1 MIKLLGRFYR
11 LGRLCV
17 TGPGG
22 WIGVVQFLAILA
34 LGLIGVR
41 IGVRLIAWNADFYN
55 ALQKLDTAEA
65 VRQIGIY
72 FALTALSVVIF
83 LTANYLRKLLQIR
96 WRRTLTEAAMD
107 RWLAH
112 KAYWHMRGRVD
123 EGLDNPDQRIA
134 EDCRIFVE
142 KLTVEAND
150 LITSCVAL
158 VTYMMLLWS
167 LSTFLLAFTVAG
179 IDVEIPRY
187 MIWAAPIYVFFASV
201 VTQWLGK
208 PLTAL
213 NYQQQHREADFRFAL
228 SRLRENVEPV
238 ALAGGEAAERRL
250 LDGRLRETLRNWR
263 RVANRELVQGFFT
276 RPYFQTVLTIPI
288 FLALPAYLAG
298 RITFGGLMQLRS
310 AFQNV
315 VTTLSWFIFSYRDLV
330 TLAAAAGRLDH
341 FLTATDEA
349 ASPQA
354 PAMLRLG
361 AGGLRIDGLAL
372 ATPHGRRLE
381 PVDGIAVSPGE
392 CCWLVAPSGH
402 GKSTLVKAI
411 AGLWPHGEGTI
422 ERPEGSFFFAAQQ
435 PYLPLGSLATTLAYP
450 ALPEAFT
457 PDDYREALAA
467 VGLERLWTEDDQ
479 VWITARH
486 GLSGG
491 EKQRLALA
499 RLHLHR
505 PEWIVLDEATSALD
519 IAAEA
524 ELLAGLRARLPAA
537 AFVIIAHRAPQGI
550 ASCRTIRLAPGAFEP
565 AAPAPAFTT
574 DAVCPAPQPAMPA

>member
-1 MIKLLGRFYR
+1 MICLLGRFYR

-22 WIGVVQFLAILA
+22 WIGVVQFLTILG

-41 IGVRLIAWNADFYN
+41 IGVRMIAWTADFYN
-55 ALQKLDTAEA
+55 ALQKLDAAEA
-65 VRQIGIY
+65 VRQIGVFFI
-72 FALTALSVVIF
+72 LTAISASLF
-83 LTANYLRKLLQIR
+83 LAASYLRKLLQIR
-96 WRRTLTEAAMD
+96 WRSSLTDIALS
-107 RWLAH
+107 RWLTH
-112 KAYWHMRGRVD
+112 KAYWHMRDRVD
-123 EGLDNPDQRIA
+123 GGLDNPDQRIA

-142 KLTVEAND
+142 KLTEEANE
-150 LITSCVAL
+150 LVIKCVGL
-158 VTYMMLLWS
+158 VTYVAILWS
-167 LSTFLLAFTVAG
+167 LSSFPLAFTIAG
-179 IDVEIPRY
+179 TDVEIPRY
-187 MIWAAPIYVFFASV
+187 MVWAAPVYVLVASLT
-201 VTQWLGK
+201 TQWLGK

-213 NYQQQHREADFRFAL
+213 NYRQQHREADFRFAL
-228 SRLRENVEPV
+228 SRLREHVEPV
-238 ALAGGEAAERRL
+238 ALAGGEPAERRV
-250 LDGRLRETLRNWR
+250 LDRRFSEVLDNWR
-263 RVANRELVQGFFT
+263 RVAGRELILGLFT
-276 RPYFQTVLTIPI
+276 RPYAQTVLRVPL

-298 RITFGGLMQLRS
+298 KVTFGGLMQLGN

-341 FLTATDEA
+341 FLSATDEA

-354 PAMLRLG
+354 PAMLRLR

-372 ATPHGRRLE
+372 TTPHGRRLE

-519 IAAEA
+519 LAAEA

-550 ASCRTIRLAPGAFEP
+550 ASCRTIRLAPGTFEP
-565 AAPAPAFTT
+565 AAPVPAFATG
-574 DAVCPAPQPAMPA
+574 AVCPAPQPAMPA